1 MPPPYPFSLG
11 CAVMVFS
18 TLATA
23 SSVQRC
29 EDNAGNITFTTLGCP
44 ADHSSETRKVSSPPP
59 GSVAPLLPQAQTTQ
73 RGSRDSVG
81 EEVVIVG
88 QRDDGCGNR
97 LTAEQRRQAIIN
109 QRTPP
114 GMTRRDVESLLGR
127 PDKVVNRNGELRYV
141 YKEKKGRTN
150 TVTFDAEGCVKGKR

>member
-18 TLATA
+18 TFAAA

-29 EDNAGNITFTTLGCP
+29 EDNSGNITFTTLGCP
-44 ADHSSETRKVSSPPP
+44 ADHSSEIRDVSSPPP
-59 GSVAPLLPQAQTTQ
+59 GSVVPLLPQPQATRRT
-73 RGSRDSVG
+73 SRDG
-81 EEVVIVG
+81 AGNEVVIVG

-114 GMTRRDVESLLGR
+114 GMTQRDVESLLGR
-127 PDKVVNRNGELRYV
+127 PDKVVNRNGEMRYL
-141 YKEKKGRTN
+141 YNEKKGRIN

>member
-1 MPPPYPFSLG
+1 MPTPYPFSLG
-11 CAVMVFS
+11 CTVMVFS
-18 TLATA
+18 TLAAA

-29 EDNAGNITFTTLGCP
+29 EDNFGNITFTTLGCP
-44 ADHSSETRKVSSPPP
+44 ADHSSETRVVSSPRP
-59 GSVAPLLPQAQTTQ
+59 GSVAPLLPEPQKT
-73 RGSRDSVG
+73 RGGVG
-81 EEVVIVG
+81 KEVVIVG

-114 GMTRRDVESLLGR
+114 GMTQQDVESLLGR
-127 PDKVVNRNGELRYV
+127 PDKIVNRNGEARYL